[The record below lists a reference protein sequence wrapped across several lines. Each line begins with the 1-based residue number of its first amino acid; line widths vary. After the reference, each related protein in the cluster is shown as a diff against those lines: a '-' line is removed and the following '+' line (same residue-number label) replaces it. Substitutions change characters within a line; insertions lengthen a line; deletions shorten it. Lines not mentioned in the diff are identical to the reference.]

1 MSEIYIR
8 NITNY
13 PLNVNGTNFYGSSV
27 GHQTPAIVNG
37 EFHYRSN
44 ANGVYVCWAQG
55 GVRYCAKGIDSGS
68 TIEPANSVW
77 VPSGN
82 LSSLRFSNGSR
93 QFRIDQVGIQN
104 NVSNTTITVFENSNF
119 TGSLGSINAGSTLI
133 FSYRQNYY
141 LRINGL
147 GENPTFV
154 NRTISNSAA
163 GHQYRVDGTYVV
175 GGSAQFS
182 CDCVQ
187 QTPVVAINV
196 DCVVLAV
203 SPCATSFF
211 ENDGSCAFPNST
223 CGRDCRFDT
232 LGPDTDVTVTT
243 TTYRCIQTTLSPA
256 SNGVFSVAPTVIL
269 LP

>member
-8 NITNY
+8 SITNS
-13 PLNVNGTNFYGSSV
+13 PLNINGVNFYGSSA

-44 ANGVYVCWAQG
+44 ANGVYVCWARG
-55 GVRYCAKGIDSGS
+55 GVRYCAKGIDAGS
-68 TIEPANSVW
+68 TGELARSVW
-77 VPSGN
+77 VLSGS

-93 QFRIDQVGIQN
+93 QFRIDQVRIQN
-104 NVSNTTITVFENSNF
+104 NISNTSITVFENSNF
-119 TGSLGSINAGSTLI
+119 TGSLGSISAGGTST

-147 GENPTFV
+147 GENATFV

-175 GGSAQFS
+175 GSSAQFS
-182 CDCVQ
+182 CDCVA
-187 QTPVVAINV
+187 QTPVITINASCNPV
-196 DCVVLAV
+196 NISQC
-203 SPCATSFF
+203 STNFF
-211 ENDGSCAFPNST
+211 EQDGSCAFLNFI
-223 CGRDCRFDT
+223 CGRECKFET
-232 LGPDTDVTVTT
+232 LGDGDVTVTT
-243 TTYRCIQTTLSPA
+243 TEYRCTQTTISSA
-256 SNGVFSVAPTVIL
+256 ADGSFSVAPTVIL